1 MKTKLQRVMCAL
13 FALMVCASVNATVY
27 NGNCGASNDNEPTDA
42 VQWSFD
48 TNTGTLTFTGT
59 GKMFEGARPWQQS
72 DWTKQSGDGYFTT
85 LKKVIVGEGI
95 TNIPA
100 SYFYMESKLEQVVLF
115 SSVTSIG
122 IDAFGECKKLAAV
135 YSLATVPLTL
145 GDKGMETSVFYDNDE
160 TDPENPKQVP
170 IATLADIYVPEAA
183 IASYQGAA
191 GWSSYASAVK
201 AVTMTT
207 FTYTGNAKIPR
218 FEEVEYFV
226 GAAAVYS
233 HTFDKP
239 TEAPG
244 HGEVVYV
251 GKVTELGSN
260 CLQFKNDLY
269 SIVIPEGVEKLGFK
283 AFYACQKLTD
293 IALPLSLKEIGDV
306 SGLTFEACT
315 DLEKGHFVIKDL
327 KWWCSMVIKGIYS
340 NPIYYAKHIYDT
352 NNQEITDLVIPE
364 DITSIGDY
372 AFCRCE
378 GLKSVTF
385 HDKMTYLGANS
396 FYSCTGL
403 TNVEIP
409 ASIKTINEGAF
420 MRCSNLASVT
430 IPEGI
435 ETIGFDAFT
444 YSGLKTLTLPSTI
457 RDMMQSFVS
466 CEQLETLTLT
476 DGITELD
483 GSFYYCHALKE
494 VRIPGSIKKLSFQ
507 DFMSCNSLETVVFDE
522 GVEEIA
528 GFTDNPKLK
537 NITIPSTVKKIGSL
551 RNNPSLET
559 IFIPEGVEYL
569 AKFDDCTAL
578 KQINIPSTITYIGS
592 FKNCNALEKVIVA
605 DLKSWC
611 HARHSDGWYPPQ
623 QPSGTL
629 YLGTIEQNEP
639 ITKLEI
645 PEGTERVEAWAFEY
659 LTSLTSV
666 SIPSSVKIL
675 GGGTFYGCTNIE
687 EIVLPEGLEQFGYK
701 EFAGCTKL
709 AKLTI
714 PSTVIKIDQD
724 AFVDVSALENIWCK
738 AYPNKLYWRD
748 YAFNTFMPEKA
759 TKFHV
764 VNQTAWEEKYPEA
777 KCTFVGDI
785 EVESSTLTYNANA
798 KIDTFD
804 DFTKFNGAYDL
815 ISHEFADGKGT
826 VKYVGTVAGIGEQAF
841 RNNTELTSVEI
852 PEGSTSID
860 MYAFDGCT
868 GLTTMTIPA
877 SVTSIGRN
885 AFSGCTGLT
894 TLTIEEP
901 AANASRRTAAETGL
915 QHIGNSAF
923 AGCTGVTTLNLP
935 ATVNQI
941 ENGAFWGMSNL
952 ADVYCKADP
961 TNLEWQGYDDYEQF
975 MAEKATKMH
984 VVKCSAW
991 EAKFPNAN
999 VTFVNDNEV
1008 AFNDYKDT
1016 KKADCDA
1023 LLLEGDDEVC
1033 QQLVTTAKADIEAL
1047 AFDEDKSL
1055 EDNKTAIDA
1064 IVTKLAADLENHR
1077 KAVGISEISVVETA
1091 RGNAYN
1097 LSGQRVNNGYKGIT
1111 IVNGKKVVSKK

>member
-1 MKTKLQRVMCAL
+1 MRRNLQRWI
-13 FALMVCASVNATVY
+13 FALLGILMCLQMQA
-27 NGNCGASNDNEPTDA
+27 
-42 VQWSFD
+42 Q
-48 TNTGTLTFTGT
+48 
-59 GKMFEGARPWQQS
+59 
-72 DWTKQSGDGYFTT
+72 TT
-85 LKKVIVGEGI
+85 TI
-95 TNIPA
+95 
-100 SYFYMESKLEQVVLF
+100 
-115 SSVTSIG
+115 
-122 IDAFGECKKLAAV
+122 
-135 YSLATVPLTL
+135 
-145 GDKGMETSVFYDNDE
+145 
-160 TDPENPKQVP
+160 
-170 IATLADIYVPEAA
+170 
-183 IASYQGAA
+183 
-191 GWSSYASAVK
+191 
-201 AVTMTT
+201 
-207 FTYTGNAKIPR
+207 TYTAKHKLDR
-218 FEEVEYFV
+218 FEEIQYFV
-226 GAAAVYS
+226 GATALQS
-233 HTFDKP
+233 HEFHFADEDQTW
-239 TEAPG
+239 G
-244 HGEVVYV
+244 NGMVVYE
-251 GKVTELGSN
+251 GTVTEFGDY
-260 CLQFKNDLY
+260 CLQFNSDLY
-269 SIVIPEGVEKLGFK
+269 SIVVPEGVEKLGYQ

-293 IALPLSLKEIGDV
+293 IDLPLSLKEIGGV
-306 SGLTFEACT
+306 SGLAFEACT
-315 DLEKGHFVIKDL
+315 SLEKGHFVIKDL

-420 MRCSNLASVT
+420 MRCSNLATVT

-435 ETIGFDAFT
+435 ETIGFNAFSH
-444 YSGLKTLTLPSTI
+444 SGLKTLTLPSTI

-494 VRIPGSIKKLSFQ
+494 VRIPGSIKKLSYQ

-569 AKFDDCTAL
+569 SKFDDCTAL

-611 HARHSDGWYPPQ
+611 HARHSVDGWYHPQ
-623 QPSGTL
+623 QPSGKL
-629 YLGTIEQNEP
+629 YLGTVEQNEL
-639 ITKLEI
+639 ITKLVI
-645 PEGTERVEAWAFEY
+645 PEGTERIESWAFQY

-666 SIPSSVKIL
+666 SIPSSVKKL
-675 GGGTFYGCTNIE
+675 GGGTFRGCTNIE
-687 EIVLPEGLEQFGYK
+687 EIVLPEGLEQFGGD
-701 EFAGCTKL
+701 FAGCVKL
-709 AKLTI
+709 TKLTI
-714 PSTVIKIDQD
+714 PSTVTRIESG
-724 AFVDVSALENIWCK
+724 AFDNVANLADVWCK
-738 AYPNKLYWRD
+738 AYPNKLYWRE

-826 VKYVGTVAGIGEQAF
+826 VKYVGTVDGIGEQAF
-841 RNNTELTSVEI
+841 RNNTELTSLEI

-860 MYAFDGCT
+860 EYAFDGCT
-868 GLTTMTIPA
+868 SLTTMTIPA

-894 TLTIEEP
+894 TLTINEP
-901 AANASRRTAAETGL
+901 AANNASRRAATEQGL
-915 QHIGNSAF
+915 QVIGNSAF
-923 AGCTGVTTLNLP
+923 ANCTGLTTLSLP
-935 ATVNQI
+935 ATLKLI
-941 ENGAFWGMSNL
+941 ETSAFYGMTNC
-952 ADVYCKADP
+952 ADVYCKAAAADV
-961 TNLEWQGYDDYEQF
+961 EWQDYSSSYLF
-975 MAEKATKMH
+975 MPGKATKFH
-984 VVKCSAW
+984 VDDAAAW
-991 EAKFPNAN
+991 LEKFPNAN
-999 VTFVNDNEV
+999 VTFVDNSTGINTT
-1008 AFNDYKDT
+1008 FSDRTDLKDGKWYSLEGHTLNGMPT
-1016 KKADCDA
+1016 KKG
-1023 LLLEGDDEVC
+1023 L
-1033 QQLVTTAKADIEAL
+1033 
-1047 AFDEDKSL
+1047 
-1055 EDNKTAIDA
+1055 
-1064 IVTKLAADLENHR
+1064 
-1077 KAVGISEISVVETA
+1077 
-1091 RGNAYN
+1091 Y
-1097 LSGQRVNNGYKGIT
+1097 
-1111 IVNGKKVVSKK
+1111 IVNGRKVIVK

>member
-1 MKTKLQRVMCAL
+1 
-13 FALMVCASVNATVY
+13 
-27 NGNCGASNDNEPTDA
+27 
-42 VQWSFD
+42 
-48 TNTGTLTFTGT
+48 
-59 GKMFEGARPWQQS
+59 
-72 DWTKQSGDGYFTT
+72 
-85 LKKVIVGEGI
+85 
-95 TNIPA
+95 
-100 SYFYMESKLEQVVLF
+100 
-115 SSVTSIG
+115 
-122 IDAFGECKKLAAV
+122 
-135 YSLATVPLTL
+135 
-145 GDKGMETSVFYDNDE
+145 METSVFYDNDV

-293 IALPLSLKEIGDV
+293 IDLPLTLKEIGDV

-327 KWWCSMVIKGIYS
+327 KWWCSMVIKGVYS

-364 DITSIGDY
+364 DITSIGDF

-385 HDKMTYLGANS
+385 HDKLTNMGGHAFAY
-396 FYSCTGL
+396 CTGL

-409 ASIKTINEGAF
+409 ASLKVIDEYTF
-420 MRCSNLASVT
+420 YYCSNLATVT

-444 YSGLKTLTLPSTI
+444 HSGLKTLTLPSTI

-507 DFMSCNSLETVVFDE
+507 DFNSCNSLETVVFDE

-528 GFTDNPKLK
+528 GFSSNPKLA

-551 RNNPSLET
+551 KNNPSLET

-569 AKFDDCTAL
+569 AMFDDCTAL
-578 KQINIPSTITYIGS
+578 KQINIPSTVTYIGS

-611 HARHSDGWYPPQ
+611 HARHSVDGWYPPQ
-623 QPSGTL
+623 QPSGML
-629 YLGTIEQNEP
+629 YLGTVEQNEP

-675 GGGTFYGCTNIE
+675 GGGTFNMC
-687 EIVLPEGLEQFGYK
+687 
-701 EFAGCTKL
+701 
-709 AKLTI
+709 
-714 PSTVIKIDQD
+714 
-724 AFVDVSALENIWCK
+724 
-738 AYPNKLYWRD
+738 
-748 YAFNTFMPEKA
+748 M
-759 TKFHV
+759 
-764 VNQTAWEEKYPEA
+764 
-777 KCTFVGDI
+777 
-785 EVESSTLTYNANA
+785 
-798 KIDTFD
+798 
-804 DFTKFNGAYDL
+804 
-815 ISHEFADGKGT
+815 
-826 VKYVGTVAGIGEQAF
+826 
-841 RNNTELTSVEI
+841 
-852 PEGSTSID
+852 
-860 MYAFDGCT
+860 
-868 GLTTMTIPA
+868 
-877 SVTSIGRN
+877 
-885 AFSGCTGLT
+885 
-894 TLTIEEP
+894 
-901 AANASRRTAAETGL
+901 
-915 QHIGNSAF
+915 
-923 AGCTGVTTLNLP
+923 
-935 ATVNQI
+935 
-941 ENGAFWGMSNL
+941 
-952 ADVYCKADP
+952 
-961 TNLEWQGYDDYEQF
+961 
-975 MAEKATKMH
+975 
-984 VVKCSAW
+984 
-991 EAKFPNAN
+991 
-999 VTFVNDNEV
+999 
-1008 AFNDYKDT
+1008 
-1016 KKADCDA
+1016 
-1023 LLLEGDDEVC
+1023 
-1033 QQLVTTAKADIEAL
+1033 
-1047 AFDEDKSL
+1047 
-1055 EDNKTAIDA
+1055 
-1064 IVTKLAADLENHR
+1064 
-1077 KAVGISEISVVETA
+1077 
-1091 RGNAYN
+1091 
-1097 LSGQRVNNGYKGIT
+1097 
-1111 IVNGKKVVSKK
+1111 

>member
-1 MKTKLQRVMCAL
+1 MKTKLQKWMFAL
-13 FALMVCASVNATVY
+13 FAVMVATSVNAQTTTINY
-27 NGNCGASNDNEPTDA
+27 TA
-42 VQWSFD
+42 
-48 TNTGTLTFTGT
+48 
-59 GKMFEGARPWQQS
+59 
-72 DWTKQSGDGYFTT
+72 KQ
-85 LKKVIVGEGI
+85 K
-95 TNIPA
+95 
-100 SYFYMESKLEQVVLF
+100 
-115 SSVTSIG
+115 
-122 IDAFGECKKLAAV
+122 ID
-135 YSLATVPLTL
+135 
-145 GDKGMETSVFYDNDE
+145 
-160 TDPENPKQVP
+160 
-170 IATLADIYVPEAA
+170 
-183 IASYQGAA
+183 
-191 GWSSYASAVK
+191 
-201 AVTMTT
+201 
-207 FTYTGNAKIPR
+207 R
-218 FEEVEYFV
+218 FEEIEYFV
-226 GAAAVYS
+226 GATAVQS
-233 HTFDKP
+233 HEFHFMD
-239 TEAPG
+239 EAKTV
-244 HGEVVYV
+244 GEGTVVYE
-251 GKVTELGSN
+251 GTVTEFGSN
-260 CLQFKNDLY
+260 CLQFTNDLY
-269 SIVIPEGVEKLGFK
+269 SIVVPEGVEKLGFK

-293 IALPLSLKEIGDV
+293 IDLPLTLKEIGGNA
-306 SGLTFEACT
+306 GLAFEFCS

-327 KWWCSMVIKGIYS
+327 KWWCSMVIKGWYS
-340 NPIYYAKHIYDT
+340 NPINYAKHIYDT

-396 FYSCTGL
+396 FDSCTGL

-494 VRIPGSIKKLSFQ
+494 VRIPGSIKKLSYQ
-507 DFMSCNSLETVVFDE
+507 DFMRCDNLETVVFDE

-569 AKFDDCTAL
+569 SKFDDCTAL

-611 HARHSDGWYPPQ
+611 HARHSVDGWYHPQ
-623 QPSGTL
+623 QPSGKL
-629 YLGTIEQNEP
+629 YLGTVEQNEL
-639 ITKLEI
+639 ITKLVI
-645 PEGTERVEAWAFEY
+645 PEGTERIESWAFQY

-666 SIPSSVKIL
+666 SIPSSVKKL
-675 GGGTFYGCTNIE
+675 GGGTFRGCTNIE
-687 EIVLPEGLEQFGYK
+687 EIVLPEGLEQFGGD
-701 EFAGCTKL
+701 FAGCVKL
-709 AKLTI
+709 TKLTI
-714 PSTVIKIDQD
+714 PSTVTRIESG
-724 AFVDVSALENIWCK
+724 AFDNVANLADVWCK
-738 AYPNKLYWRD
+738 AYPNKLYWRE

-815 ISHEFADGKGT
+815 ISHEFVDGKGT
-826 VKYVGTVAGIGEQAF
+826 VKYVGTVDGIGEQAF

-860 MYAFDGCT
+860 EYAFDGCT
-868 GLTTMTIPA
+868 SLTTMTIPA

-894 TLTIEEP
+894 TLTIDEP
-901 AANASRRTAAETGL
+901 AANNASRRAATEQGL
-915 QHIGNSAF
+915 QVIGNSAF
-923 AGCTGVTTLNLP
+923 ANCTGLTTLSLP
-935 ATVNQI
+935 ATLKLI
-941 ENGAFWGMSNL
+941 ETSAFYGMTNC
-952 ADVYCKADP
+952 ADVFCKAAAADV
-961 TNLEWQGYDDYEQF
+961 EWQDYSSSYLF
-975 MAEKATKMH
+975 MPGKATKFH
-984 VVKCSAW
+984 VDDAAAW
-991 EAKFPNAN
+991 LEKFPNAN
-999 VTFVNDNEV
+999 VTFVDNSTGINTT
-1008 AFNDYKDT
+1008 FSDRTDLKDGKWYSLEGHTLNGMPT
-1016 KKADCDA
+1016 KKG
-1023 LLLEGDDEVC
+1023 L
-1033 QQLVTTAKADIEAL
+1033 
-1047 AFDEDKSL
+1047 
-1055 EDNKTAIDA
+1055 
-1064 IVTKLAADLENHR
+1064 
-1077 KAVGISEISVVETA
+1077 
-1091 RGNAYN
+1091 Y
-1097 LSGQRVNNGYKGIT
+1097 
-1111 IVNGKKVVSKK
+1111 IVNGRKVIVK

>member
-1 MKTKLQRVMCAL
+1 MLMKTKLQQLMFTL
-13 FALMVCASVNATVY
+13 FAVMVCASVNATVY
-27 NGNCGASNDNEPTDA
+27 SGNCGASGGNEPTDA

-85 LKKVIVGEGI
+85 LKKVIVGKGI

-100 SYFYMESKLEQVVLF
+100 GYFYMESKLEQVVLF
-115 SSVTSIG
+115 GDVTSIG
-122 IDAFGECKKLAAV
+122 VDAFGECKKLAAI

-145 GDKGMETSVFYDNDE
+145 GDEGMETSVFYDNDW
-160 TDPENPKQVP
+160 TDPENPKPVP

-207 FTYTGNAKIPR
+207 VNYTGKSKLPR
-218 FEEVEYFV
+218 FEEVQYFV
-226 GAAAVYS
+226 GAAAVYQ
-233 HTFDKP
+233 HDFVKQLPENP
-239 TEAPG
+239 T
-244 HGEVVYV
+244 GEGTVVYV
-251 GKVTELGSN
+251 GKVTEFGSN
-260 CLQFKNDLY
+260 CLQFQNDLVR
-269 SIVIPEGVEKLGFK
+269 IVVPEGVEKLGFQ

-293 IALPLSLKEIGDV
+293 IDLPLTLKEIGGNA
-306 SGLTFEACT
+306 GLAFEACT

-364 DITSIGDY
+364 DINSIGDY

-385 HDKMTYLGANS
+385 HDKLTYLGANS

-420 MRCSNLASVT
+420 MRCSNLATVT

-435 ETIGFDAFT
+435 ETIGFNAFSH
-444 YSGLKTLTLPSTI
+444 SGLKTLTLPSTI

-494 VRIPGSIKKLSFQ
+494 VRIPGSIKKLSYQ

-569 AKFDDCTAL
+569 AMFDDCTAL

-611 HARHSDGWYPPQ
+611 HARHRVDGWYPPQ
-623 QPSGTL
+623 QPSGML
-629 YLGTIEQNEP
+629 YLGTVEQNEP

-666 SIPSSVKIL
+666 SIPSTVKYL

-724 AFVDVSALENIWCK
+724 AFVEVPALENIWCK

-748 YAFNTFMPEKA
+748 YDLNTFMPEKA

-764 VNQTAWEEKYPEA
+764 VNQAAWEEKYPEA

-785 EVESSTLTYNANA
+785 QVGTTAVTYHANEKLA
-798 KIDTFD
+798 ALD
-804 DFTKFNGAYDL
+804 DYTKFDGAYAL
-815 ISHEFADGKGT
+815 VSHEFADGTGT
-826 VKYVGTVAGIGEQAF
+826 VTYVGEVDGVGSNAF
-841 RNNTELTSVEI
+841 KNMEGLTSVDI
-852 PEGSTSID
+852 PETTASID
-860 MYAFDGCT
+860 DYAFQGCT
-868 GLTTMTIPA
+868 GLTTMTLPA
-877 SVTSIGRN
+877 SILSIGN
-885 AFSGCTGLT
+885 YAFSGCTSMA
-894 TLTIEEP
+894 TLTITAP
-901 AANASRRTAAETGL
+901 TVPNNASRRAGEVAEGL
-915 QHIGNSAF
+915 QHIGSCAF
-923 AGCTGVTTLNLP
+923 QNCPLTSLTLP
-935 ATVNQI
+935 ATLNDIDVN
-941 ENGAFWGMSNL
+941 AFADLSQL
-952 ADVYCKADP
+952 ADVYCDADAADV
-961 TNLEWQGYDDYEQF
+961 EWRGSDNSDMF
-975 MAEKATKMH
+975 MPNKATQFH
-984 VVKCSAW
+984 VTDAAAW
-991 EAKFPNAN
+991 QAKFPNAN
-999 VTFVNDNEV
+999 VTFV
-1008 AFNDYKDT
+1008 
-1016 KKADCDA
+1016 
-1023 LLLEGDDEVC
+1023 
-1033 QQLVTTAKADIEAL
+1033 
-1047 AFDEDKSL
+1047 
-1055 EDNKTAIDA
+1055 DNKET
-1064 IVTKLAADLENHR
+1064 
-1077 KAVGISEISVVETA
+1077 GISAVRTNQQRTDRSI
-1091 RGNAYN
+1091 YN
-1097 LSGQRVNNGYKGIT
+1097 LSGQRVDASYKGIV
-1111 IVNGKKVVSKK
+1111 IINGVKVVNK

>member
-1 MKTKLQRVMCAL
+1 MKTKLQKWMFAL
-13 FALMVCASVNATVY
+13 FAVMVATSVNAQTTTINY
-27 NGNCGASNDNEPTDA
+27 TA
-42 VQWSFD
+42 
-48 TNTGTLTFTGT
+48 
-59 GKMFEGARPWQQS
+59 
-72 DWTKQSGDGYFTT
+72 KQ
-85 LKKVIVGEGI
+85 K
-95 TNIPA
+95 
-100 SYFYMESKLEQVVLF
+100 
-115 SSVTSIG
+115 
-122 IDAFGECKKLAAV
+122 ID
-135 YSLATVPLTL
+135 
-145 GDKGMETSVFYDNDE
+145 
-160 TDPENPKQVP
+160 
-170 IATLADIYVPEAA
+170 
-183 IASYQGAA
+183 
-191 GWSSYASAVK
+191 
-201 AVTMTT
+201 
-207 FTYTGNAKIPR
+207 R
-218 FEEVEYFV
+218 FEEIEYFV
-226 GAAAVYS
+226 GATAVQS
-233 HTFDKP
+233 HEFHFMD
-239 TEAPG
+239 EAKTV
-244 HGEVVYV
+244 GEGTVVYE
-251 GKVTELGSN
+251 GTVTEFGSN

-293 IALPLSLKEIGDV
+293 IDLPLSLKEIGGNA
-306 SGLTFEACT
+306 GLAFEACT

-385 HDKMTYLGANS
+385 HDNLTYLGANS

-420 MRCSNLASVT
+420 MRCSNLATVT

-435 ETIGFDAFT
+435 ETIGFNAFSH
-444 YSGLKTLTLPSTI
+444 SGLKTLTLPSTI

-494 VRIPGSIKKLSFQ
+494 VRIPGSIKKLSYQ
-507 DFMSCNSLETVVFDE
+507 DFNSCNSLETVVFDE

-569 AKFDDCTAL
+569 SKFDDCTAL

-592 FKNCNALEKVIVA
+592 FMNCNALEKVIVA

-611 HARHSDGWYPPQ
+611 HARHSVDGWYPPQ
-623 QPSGTL
+623 QPSGML
-629 YLGTIEQNEP
+629 YLGTVEQNEP

-785 EVESSTLTYNANA
+785 EVESSMLTYNANA

-815 ISHEFADGKGT
+815 ISHEFVDGKGT
-826 VKYVGTVAGIGEQAF
+826 VTYKGTVDGVGNQAF
-841 RNNTELTSVEI
+841 RNNTKLTSLEI

-860 MYAFDGCT
+860 EYAFDGCT
-868 GLTTMTIPA
+868 SLTTMTIPA

-894 TLTIEEP
+894 TLTINEP
-901 AANASRRTAAETGL
+901 AANNASRRAATEQGL
-915 QHIGNSAF
+915 QVIGNSAF
-923 AGCTGVTTLNLP
+923 ANCTGLTTLSLP
-935 ATVNQI
+935 ATLKLI
-941 ENGAFWGMSNL
+941 ETSAFYGMTNC
-952 ADVYCKADP
+952 ADVFCKAAAADV
-961 TNLEWQGYDDYEQF
+961 EWQDSSSSYLF
-975 MAEKATKMH
+975 MPGKATKFH
-984 VVKCSAW
+984 VDDAAAW
-991 EAKFPNAN
+991 LEKFPNAN
-999 VTFVNDNEV
+999 VTFVDNSTGINTT
-1008 AFNDYKDT
+1008 FSDRTDLKDGKWYTLEGHTLNGMPT
-1016 KKADCDA
+1016 KKG
-1023 LLLEGDDEVC
+1023 L
-1033 QQLVTTAKADIEAL
+1033 
-1047 AFDEDKSL
+1047 
-1055 EDNKTAIDA
+1055 
-1064 IVTKLAADLENHR
+1064 
-1077 KAVGISEISVVETA
+1077 
-1091 RGNAYN
+1091 Y
-1097 LSGQRVNNGYKGIT
+1097 
-1111 IVNGKKVVSKK
+1111 IVNGRKVIVK

>member
-1 MKTKLQRVMCAL
+1 MKTKLQKWMFAL
-13 FALMVCASVNATVY
+13 FAVMVATSVNAQTTTINY
-27 NGNCGASNDNEPTDA
+27 TA
-42 VQWSFD
+42 
-48 TNTGTLTFTGT
+48 
-59 GKMFEGARPWQQS
+59 
-72 DWTKQSGDGYFTT
+72 KQ
-85 LKKVIVGEGI
+85 K
-95 TNIPA
+95 
-100 SYFYMESKLEQVVLF
+100 
-115 SSVTSIG
+115 IG
-122 IDAFGECKKLAAV
+122 
-135 YSLATVPLTL
+135 
-145 GDKGMETSVFYDNDE
+145 
-160 TDPENPKQVP
+160 
-170 IATLADIYVPEAA
+170 
-183 IASYQGAA
+183 
-191 GWSSYASAVK
+191 
-201 AVTMTT
+201 
-207 FTYTGNAKIPR
+207 R
-218 FEEVEYFV
+218 FEEIEYFV
-226 GAAAVYS
+226 GATAVQS
-233 HTFDKP
+233 HEFHFMD
-239 TEAPG
+239 EAKTV
-244 HGEVVYV
+244 GEGTVVYE
-251 GKVTELGSN
+251 GTVTEFGSN
-260 CLQFKNDLY
+260 CLQFTNDLY
-269 SIVIPEGVEKLGFK
+269 SIVVPEGVEKLGFK

-293 IALPLSLKEIGDV
+293 IDLPLTLKEIGGNA
-306 SGLTFEACT
+306 GLAFEFCS

-494 VRIPGSIKKLSFQ
+494 VRIPGSIKKLSYQ
-507 DFMSCNSLETVVFDE
+507 DFMRCDNLETVVFDE

-569 AKFDDCTAL
+569 SKFDDCTAL

-611 HARHSDGWYPPQ
+611 HARHSVDGWYHPQ
-623 QPSGTL
+623 QPSGKL
-629 YLGTIEQNEP
+629 YLGTVEQNEL
-639 ITKLEI
+639 ITKLVI
-645 PEGTERVEAWAFEY
+645 PEGTERIESWAFQY

-666 SIPSSVKIL
+666 SIPSSVKKL
-675 GGGTFYGCTNIE
+675 GGGTFRGCTNIE
-687 EIVLPEGLEQFGYK
+687 EIVLPEGLEQFGGD
-701 EFAGCTKL
+701 FAGCVKL
-709 AKLTI
+709 TKLTI
-714 PSTVIKIDQD
+714 PSTVTRIESG
-724 AFVDVSALENIWCK
+724 AFDNVANLADVWCK
-738 AYPNKLYWRD
+738 AYPNKLYWRE

-826 VKYVGTVAGIGEQAF
+826 VKYVGTVDGIGEQAF

-901 AANASRRTAAETGL
+901 AANASRRAATELGL
-915 QHIGNSAF
+915 QIIGNSAF
-923 AGCTGVTTLNLP
+923 ADCTGLTTLSLP
-935 ATVNQI
+935 ATLKLI
-941 ENGAFWGMSNL
+941 ETSAFYGMTNC
-952 ADVYCKADP
+952 ADVYCKAAAADV
-961 TNLEWQGYDDYEQF
+961 EWQDNSDYYLF
-975 MAEKATKMH
+975 MPDKATKFH
-984 VVKCSAW
+984 VTDAAAW
-991 EAKFPNAN
+991 QTKFPNAN
-999 VTFVNDNEV
+999 VTFVDGKE
-1008 AFNDYKDT
+1008 T
-1016 KKADCDA
+1016 
-1023 LLLEGDDEVC
+1023 
-1033 QQLVTTAKADIEAL
+1033 
-1047 AFDEDKSL
+1047 
-1055 EDNKTAIDA
+1055 
-1064 IVTKLAADLENHR
+1064 
-1077 KAVGISEISVVETA
+1077 GISAVKTQQPLNNRSL
-1091 RGNAYN
+1091 YN
-1097 LSGQRVNNGYKGIT
+1097 LSGQRVDTSYKGIV
-1111 IVNGKKVVSKK
+1111 IINGVKVSK

>member
-1 MKTKLQRVMCAL
+1 MRTTLLKWMSAL
-13 FALMVCASVNATVY
+13 FAVMVCASVNATVY
-27 NGNCGASNDNEPTDA
+27 NGNCGASGGSEPTDA

-48 TNTGTLTFTGT
+48 TDTKTLTFTGT

-72 DWTKQSGDGYFTT
+72 DWTKQNGDGYFTT
-85 LKKVIVGEGI
+85 LRKVIVGKGI

-100 SYFYMESKLEQVVLF
+100 NYFYMESELEQVVLF
-115 SSVTSIG
+115 GDVTSIG
-122 IDAFGECKKLAAV
+122 VDAFGECKKLAAV

-145 GDKGMETSVFYDNDE
+145 GDEGSETSVFYDNDW
-160 TDPENPKQVP
+160 TDPENPEQVP

-207 FTYTGNAKIPR
+207 VNYTGKSKLPR
-218 FEEVEYFV
+218 FEEVQYFV
-226 GAAAVYS
+226 GAAAVYQ
-233 HTFDKP
+233 HDFVKQLPEDP
-239 TEAPG
+239 T
-244 HGEVVYV
+244 GEGTVVYV
-251 GKVTELGSN
+251 GKVTEFGN
-260 CLQFKNDLY
+260 DCLLFQSDLVR
-269 SIVIPEGVEKLGFK
+269 IVVPEGVEKLGFR
-283 AFYACQKLTD
+283 AFYACQSLSD
-293 IALPLSLKEIGDV
+293 IDLPLSLKEIGGNA
-306 SGLTFEACT
+306 GLAFEACT

-340 NPIYYAKHIYDT
+340 NPVYYAKHIYDT

-420 MRCSNLASVT
+420 MRCSNLATVT

-435 ETIGFDAFT
+435 ETIGFNAFSH
-444 YSGLKTLTLPSTI
+444 SGLKTLTLPSTI

-507 DFMSCNSLETVVFDE
+507 DFNSCNSLETVVFDE

-592 FKNCNALEKVIVA
+592 FMNCNALEKVIVA

-611 HARHSDGWYPPQ
+611 HASHSDGWYPPQ

-645 PEGTERVEAWAFEY
+645 PEGTEKVSAWAFEY

-724 AFVDVSALENIWCK
+724 AFVEVPALENIWCK

-748 YAFNTFMPEKA
+748 YTFNTFMPEKA

-785 EVESSTLTYNANA
+785 EVGSSTLTYNANA
-798 KIDTFD
+798 KMDAFD

-826 VKYVGTVAGIGEQAF
+826 VKYVGTVDGIGEQAF

-894 TLTIEEP
+894 TLTIDEP
-901 AANASRRTAAETGL
+901 AAASNAPRRAATELGL
-915 QHIGNSAF
+915 QIIGNSAF
-923 AGCTGVTTLNLP
+923 ANCTGLTTLSLP
-935 ATVNQI
+935 ATLKLI
-941 ENGAFWGMSNL
+941 ETSAFYGMTNCT
-952 ADVYCKADP
+952 DVYCKAAAADV
-961 TNLEWQGYDDYEQF
+961 EWQDNSDYYLF
-975 MAEKATKMH
+975 MPDKATKFH
-984 VVKCSAW
+984 VTDAAAW
-991 EAKFPNAN
+991 QTKFPDAN
-999 VTFVNDNEV
+999 VTFVDGKE
-1008 AFNDYKDT
+1008 T
-1016 KKADCDA
+1016 
-1023 LLLEGDDEVC
+1023 
-1033 QQLVTTAKADIEAL
+1033 
-1047 AFDEDKSL
+1047 
-1055 EDNKTAIDA
+1055 
-1064 IVTKLAADLENHR
+1064 
-1077 KAVGISEISVVETA
+1077 GISTVRTQQQPTDRSL
-1091 RGNAYN
+1091 YN
-1097 LSGQRVNNGYKGIT
+1097 LSGQRVNASYKGLVI
-1111 IVNGKKVVSKK
+1111 INGVKVVNK

>member
-1 MKTKLQRVMCAL
+1 MRTTLLKWMSAL
-13 FALMVCASVNATVY
+13 FAVMVCASVNATVY
-27 NGNCGASNDNEPTDA
+27 SGNCGASNDNEPTDA
-42 VQWSFD
+42 VKWSFD
-48 TNTGTLTFTGT
+48 TDTKTLTFTGT

-72 DWTKQSGDGYFTT
+72 DWTKQNGDGYFTT
-85 LKKVIVGEGI
+85 LRKVIVGEGI
-95 TNIPA
+95 TNIPGN
-100 SYFYMESKLEQVVLF
+100 YFYMESELEQVVLF
-115 SSVTSIG
+115 SSVESIG
-122 IDAFGECKKLAAV
+122 TDAFGECKKLAAI

-145 GDKGMETSVFYDNDE
+145 GDEGKETSVFYDNDV
-160 TDPENPKQVP
+160 TDPENPEQVP

-207 FTYTGNAKIPR
+207 FTYTGQARIPR

-283 AFYACQKLTD
+283 AFYACQSLSD
-293 IALPLSLKEIGDV
+293 IDLPLSLKEIGGNA
-306 SGLTFEACT
+306 GLAFEACT

-372 AFCRCE
+372 AFCGCE

-435 ETIGFDAFT
+435 ETIGFEAFMH
-444 YSGLKTLTLPSTI
+444 SGLKTLTLPSTI
-457 RDMMQSFVS
+457 RDMMQSFSS

-494 VRIPGSIKKLSFQ
+494 VRIPGSIKKLSYQ

-569 AKFDDCTAL
+569 AMFDDCTAL

-611 HARHSDGWYPPQ
+611 HARHSVDGWYPPQ

-629 YLGTIEQNEP
+629 YFGTVEQNEP

-645 PEGTERVEAWAFEY
+645 PEGTEKVSAWAFEY
-659 LTSLTSV
+659 MTSLTSV

-675 GGGTFYGCTNIE
+675 GGGTFRGCTNIE
-687 EIVLPEGLEQFGYK
+687 EIVLPEGLEQFGGD
-701 EFAGCTKL
+701 FAGCVKL
-709 AKLTI
+709 TKLTI
-714 PSTVIKIDQD
+714 PSTVTRIESG
-724 AFVDVSALENIWCK
+724 AFDNVANLADVWCK

-748 YAFNTFMPEKA
+748 YTFNTFMPEKA

-826 VKYVGTVAGIGEQAF
+826 VKYVGTVDGIGEQAF

-868 GLTTMTIPA
+868 GLTTMAIPA

-894 TLTIEEP
+894 TLTIDEP
-901 AANASRRTAAETGL
+901 AAASNAPRRAATELGL
-915 QHIGNSAF
+915 QVIGNSAF
-923 AGCTGVTTLNLP
+923 ADCTGLTTLSLP
-935 ATVNQI
+935 ATLKLI
-941 ENGAFWGMSNL
+941 ETSAFYGMTNC
-952 ADVYCKADP
+952 ADVYCKAAAADV
-961 TNLEWQGYDDYEQF
+961 EWQDNSDYYLF
-975 MAEKATKMH
+975 MPDKATKFH
-984 VVKCSAW
+984 VTDAAAW
-991 EAKFPNAN
+991 QTKFPDAN
-999 VTFVNDNEV
+999 VTFVDGKE
-1008 AFNDYKDT
+1008 T
-1016 KKADCDA
+1016 
-1023 LLLEGDDEVC
+1023 
-1033 QQLVTTAKADIEAL
+1033 
-1047 AFDEDKSL
+1047 
-1055 EDNKTAIDA
+1055 
-1064 IVTKLAADLENHR
+1064 
-1077 KAVGISEISVVETA
+1077 GISTVRTQQQPTDRSL
-1091 RGNAYN
+1091 YN
-1097 LSGQRVNNGYKGIT
+1097 LSGQRVNATYKGLVIINGVT
-1111 IVNGKKVVSKK
+1111 VVNK

>member
-1 MKTKLQRVMCAL
+1 MRTTLLKWMSAL
-13 FALMVCASVNATVY
+13 FALLLCASVNATVY
-27 NGNCGASNDNEPTDA
+27 SGNCGASGGNEPTDA

-48 TNTGTLTFTGT
+48 TDTGVLTFTGT
-59 GKMFEGARPWQQS
+59 GKMFESSIPWQQS
-72 DWTKQSGDGYFTT
+72 DWTKRSGDGYFTT
-85 LKKVIVGEGI
+85 LRKVIVGKGI

-100 SYFYMESKLEQVVLF
+100 GYFYMESKLEQVVLF
-115 SSVTSIG
+115 GDVTSIG
-122 IDAFGECKKLAAV
+122 VDAFGECKKLAAI

-145 GDKGMETSVFYDNDE
+145 GDEGMETSVFYDNDM

-207 FTYTGNAKIPR
+207 VYYTGKSKLPL
-218 FEEVEYFV
+218 FEEVQYFV
-226 GAAAVYS
+226 GAAAVS
-233 HTFDKP
+233 QHDFVKQLPENP
-239 TEAPG
+239 T
-244 HGEVVYV
+244 GEGTVVYV
-251 GKVTELGSN
+251 GKVTEFGSN
-260 CLQFKNDLY
+260 CLQFQSDLVR
-269 SIVIPEGVEKLGFK
+269 IVIPEGVEKLGFK

-293 IALPLSLKEIGDV
+293 IDLPLSLKEIG

-420 MRCSNLASVT
+420 MRCSNLATVT

-435 ETIGFDAFT
+435 ETIGFNAFSH
-444 YSGLKTLTLPSTI
+444 SGLKTLTLPSTI

-569 AKFDDCTAL
+569 AMFDDCTAL

-611 HARHSDGWYPPQ
+611 HARHSVDGWYPPQ

-666 SIPSSVKIL
+666 SIPPSVKIL

-724 AFVDVSALENIWCK
+724 AFVEVPALENIWCK

-748 YAFNTFMPEKA
+748 YTFNTFMPEKA

-785 EVESSTLTYNANA
+785 EVGTTAVTYHANEKLA
-798 KIDTFD
+798 DLD
-804 DFTKFNGAYDL
+804 DYTKFDGAYAL
-815 ISHEFADGKGT
+815 VSHEFADGTGT
-826 VKYVGTVAGIGEQAF
+826 MTYSGEVNGIGASAF
-841 RNNTELTSVEI
+841 MNLEGLTSVE
-852 PEGSTSID
+852 
-860 MYAFDGCT
+860 
-868 GLTTMTIPA
+868 
-877 SVTSIGRN
+877 
-885 AFSGCTGLT
+885 
-894 TLTIEEP
+894 
-901 AANASRRTAAETGL
+901 
-915 QHIGNSAF
+915 
-923 AGCTGVTTLNLP
+923 LP
-935 ATVNQI
+935 AGIVAI
-941 ENGAFWGMSNL
+941 GVDAFWGCTSL
-952 ADVYCKADP
+952 ADVYCDADAA
-961 TNLEWQGYDDYEQF
+961 NVEWRGSDNSNMF
-975 MAEKATKMH
+975 MPDKATKFH
-984 VVKCSAW
+984 VTDAAAW
-991 EAKFPNAN
+991 QTKFPNAN
-999 VTFVNDNEV
+999 VTFVDGKE
-1008 AFNDYKDT
+1008 T
-1016 KKADCDA
+1016 
-1023 LLLEGDDEVC
+1023 
-1033 QQLVTTAKADIEAL
+1033 
-1047 AFDEDKSL
+1047 
-1055 EDNKTAIDA
+1055 
-1064 IVTKLAADLENHR
+1064 
-1077 KAVGISEISVVETA
+1077 GISAVKTQQPLNNRSL
-1091 RGNAYN
+1091 YN
-1097 LSGQRVNNGYKGIT
+1097 LSGQRVDTSYKGIV
-1111 IVNGKKVVSKK
+1111 IINGVKVSK

>member
-1 MKTKLQRVMCAL
+1 MRTTLLKWMSAL
-13 FALMVCASVNATVY
+13 FALMLCASVKATEY
-27 NGNCGASNDNEPTDA
+27 SGNCGASGGSEPTDA

-48 TNTGTLTFTGT
+48 TDTRTLTFTGT
-59 GKMFEGARPWQQS
+59 GKMFEGSIPWQQS
-72 DWTKQSGDGYFTT
+72 DWTKRSGDGYFTT
-85 LKKVIVGEGI
+85 LRKVIVGKGI

-100 SYFYMESKLEQVVLF
+100 NYFYMESELEQVVLF
-115 SSVTSIG
+115 GDVTSIG
-122 IDAFGECKKLAAV
+122 VDAFGECKKLAAI

-145 GDKGMETSVFYDNDE
+145 GDEGMETSVFYDNDV

-293 IALPLSLKEIGDV
+293 IDLPLSLKEIGDV

-315 DLEKGHFVIKDL
+315 DLEKGHFAIKDL

-444 YSGLKTLTLPSTI
+444 HSGLKTLTLPSTI

-592 FKNCNALEKVIVA
+592 FMNCNALEKVIVA

-611 HARHSDGWYPPQ
+611 HARHSVDGWYPPH

-645 PEGTERVEAWAFEY
+645 PEGTEKVEAWAFQY

-666 SIPSSVKIL
+666 SIPSTVKYL
-675 GGGTFYGCTNIE
+675 GGGTFRGCTGLT
-687 EIVLPEGLEQFGYK
+687 EIVLPEGLEKFGGD
-701 EFAGCTKL
+701 FAGCVNLTT
-709 AKLTI
+709 LTI
-714 PSTVIKIDQD
+714 PSTVNYIESG
-724 AFVDVSALENIWCK
+724 AFDDVANLNDVWCK
-738 AYPNKLYWRD
+738 AFPDKLIWENYD
-748 YAFNTFMPEKA
+748 LNSFKPEMG

-764 VNQTAWEEKYPEA
+764 VNQTAWEELFPDA

-785 EVESSTLTYNANA
+785 EVGTTAVTYHANEKLA
-798 KIDTFD
+798 DLD
-804 DFTKFNGAYDL
+804 DYTKFDGAYAL
-815 ISHEFADGKGT
+815 VSHEFADGTGT
-826 VKYVGTVAGIGEQAF
+826 MTYSGEVNGIGARAF
-841 RNNTELTSVEI
+841 MNLEGLTSVE
-852 PEGSTSID
+852 
-860 MYAFDGCT
+860 
-868 GLTTMTIPA
+868 
-877 SVTSIGRN
+877 
-885 AFSGCTGLT
+885 
-894 TLTIEEP
+894 
-901 AANASRRTAAETGL
+901 
-915 QHIGNSAF
+915 
-923 AGCTGVTTLNLP
+923 LP
-935 ATVNQI
+935 AGIVAI
-941 ENGAFWGMSNL
+941 GVDAFWGCTSL
-952 ADVYCKADP
+952 ADVYCDADAA
-961 TNLEWQGYDDYEQF
+961 NVEWRGSDNSNMF
-975 MAEKATKMH
+975 MPDKATKFH
-984 VVKCSAW
+984 VTDAAAW
-991 EAKFPNAN
+991 QTKFPNAN
-999 VTFVNDNEV
+999 VTFVDGKETSISAV
-1008 AFNDYKDT
+1008 KT
-1016 KKADCDA
+1016 
-1023 LLLEGDDEVC
+1023 
-1033 QQLVTTAKADIEAL
+1033 QQPLNNR
-1047 AFDEDKSL
+1047 SL
-1055 EDNKTAIDA
+1055 
-1064 IVTKLAADLENHR
+1064 
-1077 KAVGISEISVVETA
+1077 
-1091 RGNAYN
+1091 YN
-1097 LSGQRVNNGYKGIT
+1097 LSGQRVDTSYKGIV
-1111 IVNGKKVVSKK
+1111 IINGVKVSK

>member
-1 MKTKLQRVMCAL
+1 MKTNLLKMMCTL
-13 FALMVCASVNATVY
+13 FSVMVCAVVNATVY
-27 NGNCGASNDNEPTDA
+27 SGNCGASNDSEPTDA

-59 GKMFEGARPWQQS
+59 GKMFEGSYPWQQS
-72 DWTKQSGDGYFTT
+72 DWTQQDGEGYFTT
-85 LKKVIVGEGI
+85 LKKVVVREGI

-100 SYFYMESKLEQVVLF
+100 GYFYMESELEQVVLF
-115 SSVTSIG
+115 SSVESIG
-122 IDAFGECKKLAAV
+122 TDAFGECRKLTAI

-145 GDKGMETSVFYDNDE
+145 GDEGMESSVFYDNDW

-207 FTYTGNAKIPR
+207 FTYTGQAIIPR

-244 HGEVVYV
+244 NGEVVYV

-293 IALPLSLKEIGDV
+293 IDLPLSLKEIGDGG
-306 SGLTFEACT
+306 GLAFEACT

-364 DITSIGDY
+364 DITSIGY
-372 AFCRCE
+372 NAFCRCE

-385 HDKMTYLGANS
+385 HDKLTNMGGHAFAY
-396 FYSCTGL
+396 CTGL

-409 ASIKTINEGAF
+409 ASLKVIDEYTF
-420 MRCSNLASVT
+420 YYCSNLATVT

-444 YSGLKTLTLPSTI
+444 HSGLKTLTLPSTI

-507 DFMSCNSLETVVFDE
+507 DFNSCNSLETVVFDE

-528 GFTDNPKLK
+528 GFSSNPKLA

-551 RNNPSLET
+551 KNNPSLET

-569 AKFDDCTAL
+569 AMFDDCTAL
-578 KQINIPSTITYIGS
+578 KQINIPSTVTYIGS

-611 HARHSDGWYPPQ
+611 HARHSVDGWYPPQ
-623 QPSGTL
+623 QPSGML
-629 YLGTIEQNEP
+629 YLGTVEQNEP

-645 PEGTERVEAWAFEY
+645 PEGTEKVSAWAFEY
-659 LTSLTSV
+659 MTSLTSV

-714 PSTVIKIDQD
+714 PSTVTKIDQQ
-724 AFVDVSALENIWCK
+724 AFVEVANLADVWCK

-748 YAFNTFMPEKA
+748 YTFNTFTPEKA

-785 EVESSTLTYNANA
+785 EVSATSTLTYNANA
-798 KIDTFD
+798 RIEVFD

-815 ISHEFADGKGT
+815 KSHEFAEGKGT
-826 VKYVGTVAGIGEQAF
+826 ATYKGIVDGISASAF
-841 RNNTELTSVEI
+841 RNIEGLTSVEI

-860 MYAFDGCT
+860 EYAFDGCT
-868 GLTTMTIPA
+868 SLTTITIPA
-877 SVTSIGRN
+877 SVTTIGRN
-885 AFSGCTGLT
+885 AFSSCTGLT
-894 TLTIEEP
+894 TLNINEP
-901 AANASRRTAAETGL
+901 AANTSRRAATETGL
-915 QHIGNSAF
+915 QKIGNSAF
-923 AGCTGVTTLNLP
+923 AGCTGLTKLNLP
-935 ATVNQI
+935 ATLKLI
-941 ENGAFWGMSNL
+941 ETSAFSSMSNC
-952 ADVYCKADP
+952 ADVYCNAAAADV
-961 TNLEWQGYDDYEQF
+961 EWQDNSDYYLF
-975 MAEKATKMH
+975 MPDKATKFH
-984 VVKCSAW
+984 LSDAKAKAEW
-991 EAKFPNAN
+991 ETKFPDAH
-999 VTFVNDNEV
+999 VTFVGYLIKGDVNGDNLVNVTDIV
-1008 AFNDYKDT
+1008 ATVNYIIEKPSESFNKD
-1016 KKADCDA
+1016 
-1023 LLLEGDDEVC
+1023 
-1033 QQLVTTAKADIEAL
+1033 
-1047 AFDEDKSL
+1047 
-1055 EDNKTAIDA
+1055 
-1064 IVTKLAADLENHR
+1064 AADLT
-1077 KAVGISEISVVETA
+1077 GDGEINVTDIVKMVSIIMS
-1091 RGNAYN
+1091 GN
-1097 LSGQRVNNGYKGIT
+1097 NN
-1111 IVNGKKVVSKK
+1111 

>member
-1 MKTKLQRVMCAL
+1 MKTNLLKMMCTL
-13 FALMVCASVNATVY
+13 FSVMVCAVVNATVY
-27 NGNCGASNDNEPTDA
+27 SGNCGASNDSEPTDA

-59 GKMFEGARPWQQS
+59 GKMFEGSYPWQQS
-72 DWTKQSGDGYFTT
+72 DWTQQDGEGYFTT
-85 LKKVIVGEGI
+85 LKKVVVREGI

-100 SYFYMESKLEQVVLF
+100 SYFYMESELEQVVLF
-115 SSVTSIG
+115 SSVESIG
-122 IDAFGECKKLAAV
+122 TDAFGECRKLTAI

-145 GDKGMETSVFYDNDE
+145 GDEGMETSVFYDNDV
-160 TDPENPKQVP
+160 TDPETPKQVP

-207 FTYTGNAKIPR
+207 VNYTGKSKLPR
-218 FEEVEYFV
+218 FEEVQYFV
-226 GAAAVYS
+226 GAAAVYQ
-233 HTFDKP
+233 HDFVKQLPENP
-239 TEAPG
+239 T
-244 HGEVVYV
+244 GEGTVVYV
-251 GKVTELGSN
+251 GKVTEFGN
-260 CLQFKNDLY
+260 DCLLFQSDLVR
-269 SIVIPEGVEKLGFK
+269 IVVPEGVEKLGFR
-283 AFYACQKLTD
+283 AFYACQSLSD
-293 IALPLSLKEIGDV
+293 IDLPLTLKEIGGNA
-306 SGLTFEACT
+306 GLAFEACSS
-315 DLEKGHFVIKDL
+315 LEKGHFVIKDL

-385 HDKMTYLGANS
+385 HDKLTYLGANS

-420 MRCSNLASVT
+420 MRCSNLATVT

-435 ETIGFDAFT
+435 ETIGFDAFSH
-444 YSGLKTLTLPSTI
+444 SGLKTLTLPSTI

-507 DFMSCNSLETVVFDE
+507 DFNNCNSLETVVFDE

-578 KQINIPSTITYIGS
+578 KQINIPSTITYVGT

-611 HARHSDGWYPPQ
+611 HATHGDDGWYPPQ

-629 YLGTIEQNEP
+629 YLGTVEQNEL
-639 ITKLEI
+639 ITKLVI
-645 PEGTERVEAWAFEY
+645 PEGTERIESWAFQY

-666 SIPSSVKIL
+666 SIPSTVEYM
-675 GGGTFYGCTNIE
+675 GGGTFRGCTGLT
-687 EIVLPEGLEQFGYK
+687 EIVLPEGLEKLGSG
-701 EFAGCTKL
+701 EFAGCVNL
-709 AKLTI
+709 VALTI
-714 PSTVIKIDQD
+714 PSTVNYIETL
-724 AFVDVSALENIWCK
+724 AFDDVANLNDVWCK
-738 AYPNKLYWRD
+738 AFPDKLIWESYD
-748 YAFNTFMPEKA
+748 LNSFKPEMG

-764 VNQTAWEEKYPEA
+764 VNQTAWEEIFPDA
-777 KCTFVGDI
+777 KCTYVGDI
-785 EVESSTLTYNANA
+785 VVGTTAVTYHANEKLA
-798 KIDTFD
+798 DLD
-804 DFTKFNGAYDL
+804 DYTKFDGAYAL
-815 ISHEFADGKGT
+815 VSHEFADGTGT
-826 VKYVGTVAGIGEQAF
+826 ATYAGEVDGIGTEAF
-841 RNNTELTSVEI
+841 RNMAGLTSVDI
-852 PEGSTSID
+852 PETTAFID
-860 MYAFDGCT
+860 DYAFQDCT
-868 GLTTMTIPA
+868 GLTTMTLPA
-877 SVTSIGRN
+877 SVISIGDF
-885 AFSGCTGLT
+885 AFSGCTSLE
-894 TLTIEEP
+894 TLTI
-901 AANASRRTAAETGL
+901 TAPSAPGKALLLAVGDIQGL
-915 QHIGNSAF
+915 MHIGRYAF
-923 AGCTGVTTLNLP
+923 QNCPLTSLTLP
-935 ATVNQI
+935 ATLSDI
-941 ENGAFWGMSNL
+941 DAFAFIDLSQL
-952 ADVYCKADP
+952 ADVYCDADAA
-961 TNLEWQGYDDYEQF
+961 NVEWRGSDNSDMF
-975 MAEKATKMH
+975 MPDKATKFH
-984 VVKCSAW
+984 VTDAAAW
-991 EAKFPNAN
+991 LAKFPDAN
-999 VTFVNDNEV
+999 VTFVDNGASSIAEM
-1008 AFNDYKDT
+1008 KT
-1016 KKADCDA
+1016 MEKA
-1023 LLLEGDDEVC
+1023 EN
-1033 QQLVTTAKADIEAL
+1033 TIYY
-1047 AFDEDKSL
+1047 
-1055 EDNKTAIDA
+1055 
-1064 IVTKLAADLENHR
+1064 DLQGR
-1077 KAVGISEISVVETA
+1077 RVVQPT
-1091 RGNAYN
+1091 
-1097 LSGQRVNNGYKGIT
+1097 KGIY
-1111 IVNGKKVVSKK
+1111 IVNGTKVFVP

>member
-1 MKTKLQRVMCAL
+1 MRTTLLKWMSAL
-13 FALMVCASVNATVY
+13 FALMLCASVNATVY
-27 NGNCGASNDNEPTDA
+27 SGNCGASGGNEPTDA

-59 GKMFEGARPWQQS
+59 GKMFEGSIPWQQS
-72 DWTKQSGDGYFTT
+72 DWTKKSGDGYFTT
-85 LKKVIVGEGI
+85 LKKVIVGKGI

-100 SYFYMESKLEQVVLF
+100 GYFYMESELKQVVLF
-115 SSVTSIG
+115 GDLTSIG
-122 IDAFGECKKLAAV
+122 VDAFGECRKLAAI

-145 GDKGMETSVFYDNDE
+145 GDEGMETSVFYDNDE

-207 FTYTGNAKIPR
+207 FTYTGNAIIPR

-233 HTFDKP
+233 HTFEKP

-251 GKVTELGSN
+251 GQVTEIGSN
-260 CLQFKNDLY
+260 AFVFCSDLR
-269 SIVIPEGVEKLGFK
+269 SIVIPEGVEEIGFQSFK
-283 AFYACQKLTD
+283 GCSNLVNID
-293 IALPLSLKEIGDV
+293 LPLSLKLIGDT
-306 SGLTFEACT
+306 SGLAFDGCSKLAE
-315 DLEKGHFVIKDL
+315 GHFVIKDL

-364 DITSIGDY
+364 DITSIGY
-372 AFCRCE
+372 NAFCRCE

-385 HDKMTYLGANS
+385 HDKLTYLGANS

-435 ETIGFDAFT
+435 ETIGFEAFAH
-444 YSGLKTLTLPSTI
+444 SGLKTLTLPSTI
-457 RDMMQSFVS
+457 RDMSQSFVS

-494 VRIPGSIKKLSFQ
+494 VRIPGSIKKLSYQ
-507 DFMSCNSLETVVFDE
+507 DFNSCNSLETVVFDE

-528 GFTDNPKLK
+528 GFSSNPKLK

-569 AKFDDCTAL
+569 AMFDDCTAL

-623 QPSGTL
+623 QPSGML
-629 YLGTIEQNEP
+629 YLGTVEQNEP

-666 SIPSSVKIL
+666 SIPSTVKYL

-724 AFVDVSALENIWCK
+724 AFVDVSALENVWCK

-748 YAFNTFMPEKA
+748 YNFNTFMPEKA

-785 EVESSTLTYNANA
+785 QVGTAAITYHANEKLA
-798 KIDTFD
+798 AFD
-804 DFTKFNGAYDL
+804 DYTKFDGTYAL
-815 ISHEFADGKGT
+815 VSHEFAGGTGTATYSGEIDG
-826 VKYVGTVAGIGEQAF
+826 VGANAF
-841 RNNTELTSVEI
+841 RNMSELTSVDI
-852 PEGSTSID
+852 PEGTAAID
-860 MYAFDGCT
+860 NYAFQNCT
-868 GLTTMTIPA
+868 GLTNMTLPA
-877 SVTSIGRN
+877 SVLSIGN
-885 AFSGCTGLT
+885 YAFSGCTNLA
-894 TLTIEEP
+894 TLTITAPP
-901 AANASRRTAAETGL
+901 APNSAPRRTGEVSEGL
-915 QHIGNSAF
+915 QRIGVSAF
-923 AGCTGVTTLNLP
+923 EYCPLTSLALP
-935 ATVNQI
+935 ATLREI
-941 ENGAFWGMSNL
+941 DYYAFEYMDKL
-952 ADVYCKADP
+952 ADVYCDADAA
-961 TNLEWQGYDDYEQF
+961 NVEWNGSDNGNMF
-975 MAEKATKMH
+975 MPGKATQFH
-984 VVKCSAW
+984 VTDAAAW
-991 EAKFPNAN
+991 LAKFPNAN
-999 VTFVNDNEV
+999 VTFV
-1008 AFNDYKDT
+1008 
-1016 KKADCDA
+1016 
-1023 LLLEGDDEVC
+1023 
-1033 QQLVTTAKADIEAL
+1033 
-1047 AFDEDKSL
+1047 
-1055 EDNKTAIDA
+1055 DNKET
-1064 IVTKLAADLENHR
+1064 
-1077 KAVGISEISVVETA
+1077 GISAIRTQQPLNNRSL
-1091 RGNAYN
+1091 YN
-1097 LSGQRVNNGYKGIT
+1097 LSGQRVDASYKGIV
-1111 IVNGKKVVSKK
+1111 IINGVKVVKK

>member
-1 MKTKLQRVMCAL
+1 MKTKLQKWMFAL
-13 FALMVCASVNATVY
+13 FAVMVATSVNAQTTTINY
-27 NGNCGASNDNEPTDA
+27 TA
-42 VQWSFD
+42 
-48 TNTGTLTFTGT
+48 
-59 GKMFEGARPWQQS
+59 
-72 DWTKQSGDGYFTT
+72 KQ
-85 LKKVIVGEGI
+85 K
-95 TNIPA
+95 
-100 SYFYMESKLEQVVLF
+100 
-115 SSVTSIG
+115 
-122 IDAFGECKKLAAV
+122 ID
-135 YSLATVPLTL
+135 
-145 GDKGMETSVFYDNDE
+145 
-160 TDPENPKQVP
+160 
-170 IATLADIYVPEAA
+170 
-183 IASYQGAA
+183 
-191 GWSSYASAVK
+191 
-201 AVTMTT
+201 
-207 FTYTGNAKIPR
+207 R
-218 FEEVEYFV
+218 FEEIEYFV
-226 GAAAVYS
+226 GATAVQS
-233 HTFDKP
+233 HEFHFMD
-239 TEAPG
+239 EAKTV
-244 HGEVVYV
+244 GEGTVVYE
-251 GKVTELGSN
+251 GTVTEFGSN

-293 IALPLSLKEIGDV
+293 IDLPLSLKEIGDV

-385 HDKMTYLGANS
+385 HDNLTYLGANS

-420 MRCSNLASVT
+420 MRCSNLATVT

-435 ETIGFDAFT
+435 ETIGFEAFAH
-444 YSGLKTLTLPSTI
+444 SGLKTLTLPSTI

-494 VRIPGSIKKLSFQ
+494 VRIPGSIKKLSYQ
-507 DFMSCNSLETVVFDE
+507 DFNSCNSLETVVFDE

-569 AKFDDCTAL
+569 AMFDDCTAL

-623 QPSGTL
+623 QPSGML
-629 YLGTIEQNEP
+629 YLGTVEQNEP

-714 PSTVIKIDQD
+714 PSTVTRIESG
-724 AFVDVSALENIWCK
+724 AFDNVANLADVWCK
-738 AYPNKLYWRD
+738 AYPNKLYWRE

-815 ISHEFADGKGT
+815 ISHEFVDGKGT
-826 VKYVGTVAGIGEQAF
+826 VTYKGTVDGVGNQAF
-841 RNNTELTSVEI
+841 RNNTKLTSLEI

-860 MYAFDGCT
+860 EYAFDGCT
-868 GLTTMTIPA
+868 SLTTMTIPA

-894 TLTIEEP
+894 TLTIDEP
-901 AANASRRTAAETGL
+901 AANNASRRAATEQGL
-915 QHIGNSAF
+915 QVIGNSAF
-923 AGCTGVTTLNLP
+923 ANCTGLTTLSLP
-935 ATVNQI
+935 ATLKLI
-941 ENGAFWGMSNL
+941 ETSAFYGMTNC
-952 ADVYCKADP
+952 ADVYCKAAAADV
-961 TNLEWQGYDDYEQF
+961 EWQDYSSSYLF
-975 MAEKATKMH
+975 MPGKATKFH
-984 VVKCSAW
+984 VDDAAAW
-991 EAKFPNAN
+991 LEKFPNAN
-999 VTFVNDNEV
+999 VTFVDNSTGINTT
-1008 AFNDYKDT
+1008 FSDRTDLKDGKWYTLEGHTLNGMPT
-1016 KKADCDA
+1016 KKG
-1023 LLLEGDDEVC
+1023 L
-1033 QQLVTTAKADIEAL
+1033 
-1047 AFDEDKSL
+1047 
-1055 EDNKTAIDA
+1055 
-1064 IVTKLAADLENHR
+1064 
-1077 KAVGISEISVVETA
+1077 
-1091 RGNAYN
+1091 Y
-1097 LSGQRVNNGYKGIT
+1097 
-1111 IVNGKKVVSKK
+1111 IVNGRKVIVK